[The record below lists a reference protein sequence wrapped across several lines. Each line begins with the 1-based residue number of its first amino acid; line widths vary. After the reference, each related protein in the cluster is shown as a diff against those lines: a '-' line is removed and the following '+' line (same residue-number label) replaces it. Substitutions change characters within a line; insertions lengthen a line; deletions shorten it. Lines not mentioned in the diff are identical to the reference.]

1 MPATNHWDVTR
12 QTRVGP
18 ELSNKGVR
26 MSDKKTA
33 IVTGASQGIG
43 AGLVEAFLKE
53 GYNVVATSRDVSQ
66 SLTASPS
73 LVLVDGDIGKQ
84 ETAAKA
90 VEAAIKHF
98 GTIDVLVDSAGIFYT
113 KPFTDFTTEDFN
125 ALVSTNLLGFLYITQ
140 LTVKQMLRQK
150 SGTVVSISASLVDQP
165 IAGVNGSVSM
175 ITKGGLNSVIRSLA
189 IEYAKEGIRFNTVAP
204 GVVDTPMHRDDPK
217 DVLKALQPMGKI
229 VDVKDV
235 VDAVLYLAQA
245 GQVTGEVLHVDGGA
259 HAGCW

>member
-1 MPATNHWDVTR
+1 
-12 QTRVGP
+12 
-18 ELSNKGVR
+18 

-66 SLTASPS
+66 SLTASPG

-90 VEAAIKHF
+90 VEAAIKQF
-98 GTIDVLVDSAGIFYT
+98 GAIDVLVNNAGIFRT

-140 LTVKQMLRQK
+140 LAVKQMLKQE
-150 SGTVVSISASLVDQP
+150 SGSVVSITAALADQP
-165 IAGVNGSVSM
+165 IAGINGSVSM

-189 IEYAKEGIRFNTVAP
+189 IEYAKKGIRFNAVAP
-204 GVVDTPMHRDDPK
+204 GVVDTPLHKDDPK
-217 DVLKALQPMGKI
+217 DSLKTLQPMGKI
-229 VDVKDV
+229 VEVKDV